1 MSFDKDKLFVKTII
15 TGAQIAQL
23 VERAAIYRGLLLN
36 AVVAG
41 STPTCGPLLH
51 VIPPL
56 SPLSCLQL
64 SYINKRPKM
73 PQKIILNF
81 FASYRAAL
89 VSIDLHYVELKSVLS
104 GTHVYLLAVAAS
116 SDLLLDEPGGLLL
129 VVQFLLLLLRL
140 LFLAADGLRVAVD
153 VLDVPAFRG
162 LVHLAET

>member
-1 MSFDKDKLFVKTII
+1 
-15 TGAQIAQL
+15 
-23 VERAAIYRGLLLN
+23 
-36 AVVAG
+36 
-41 STPTCGPLLH
+41 
-51 VIPPL
+51 
-56 SPLSCLQL
+56 
-64 SYINKRPKM
+64 M